1 MFRGLGQKLKI
12 RLQMKGQTENK
23 ILCQEKKRKVE
34 KKKLVIMKAKLFFL
48 VCCCCCCTFVT
59 TFVVFF
65 VTRSVSDCFGFVSVL
80 GVGFLLGLPVVG
92 KMPDEDSSS
101 VVTSD

>member
-1 MFRGLGQKLKI
+1 M
-12 RLQMKGQTENK
+12 
-23 ILCQEKKRKVE
+23 E
-34 KKKLVIMKAKLFFL
+34 KKKLVIVKAKLFFL
-48 VCCCCCCTFVT
+48 VCCCCTFVI

-65 VTRSVSDCFGFVSVL
+65 VTRSVSVCFGFVSVF

-92 KMPDEDSSS
+92 KMPDEDSTS